1 MLYFDS
7 KELIYSEIQRQTG
20 HWINKLWMFMKIK
33 MAGCGWVQL
42 DMAYYVII
50 LMTSN
55 FLTILLR
62 MVSQIIQLSA
72 IQDDFG
78 DIWVG
83 TNRGLVRL
91 NPLSGNI
98 RVFTKVKD

>member
-1 MLYFDS
+1 MYVILLIQ
-7 KELIYSEIQRQTG
+7 KELILFLRFKGKLDIG
-20 HWINKLWMFMKIK
+20 LIKLWMFMKIK

-72 IQDDFG
+72 QFKMTLGIFG
-78 DIWVG
+78 
-83 TNRGLVRL
+83 
-91 NPLSGNI
+91 
-98 RVFTKVKD
+98 